1 MRLLFS
7 IALIFTALLSSC
19 SVKRFIPENESLY
32 TGAELQLNADL
43 PKREL
48 KGLQSELEELIKP
61 EPNGRILGLR
71 FKLWSHYKGSK
82 EKPGFINRFLK
93 NQFGEE
99 PVYFSQV
106 NQDKTGSILLN
117 RLENKGYFY
126 GDVDTERLDKKKFTG
141 INYILNFG
149 EAYRLSKMELLEDS
163 LSIMQVIGSTM
174 DETLLVE
181 GERFDLDILK
191 NERIRIERA
200 LKDKG
205 YYNFGADL
213 MIFEADT
220 NQYEDRRF
228 DLYLRLKSNIP
239 EKTIH
244 PYSIRNITVMPNY
257 ALNTDMENADTVTVN
272 GVDVIQE
279 GIVFKPKLLVPYV
292 LFREGAKF
300 DPQKSRLTANRL
312 SAIGNFRYVN
322 ITYDEVDS
330 VQNEDGTLPLNANI
344 LLSPLNKRSLR
355 AEIQGVTKSNSFV
368 GPALI
373 LTYRNLNIFHGGEIF
388 TFSTKVGYET
398 QIAQGERE
406 RLTSIELGAQAG
418 IVFPRVIFPIPVM
431 NRFQY
436 AIPKTRFSVGY
447 EYQYRSDLYKINSY
461 NTTYGYFWQVNRHVY
476 HEFNPTT
483 ISIFNLRETTPAFE
497 EILNQNPF
505 LRRSFEQQFIFGV
518 NYTFNYNQL
527 VDVERKHPI
536 FFGATLDFAG
546 NSLKFFNGLFD
557 SENPNQVF
565 GLDYAQYG
573 RMDMDLRYYWRITRE
588 TNLVSRI
595 FAGAGI
601 PFGNTLSLPYVKQ
614 YFSGGPSSV
623 RAFRIRALGPG
634 TFIPENVNTS
644 GFFDQAG
651 DIRLEGNM
659 ELRFPFNKYLKGAIF
674 ADAGNVW
681 LYNDNEALPG
691 GKFTNQWA
699 KELGVGVGY
708 GMRIDIQFFVLRFD
722 LAIPIR
728 KPWLPEDQR
737 WLDSFQIG
745 SGEWRRENMVLNFA
759 IGYPF

>member
-1 MRLLFS
+1 MRLLIS

-19 SVKRFIPENESLY
+19 SVKRFIPEDESLY
-32 TGAELQLNADL
+32 TGAELKLNADL

-48 KGLQSELEELIKP
+48 KGLQAELEGLIKP
-61 EPNGRILGLR
+61 EPNRKLLGFR
-71 FKLWSHYKGSK
+71 FRLWSHYKGSK
-82 EKPGFINRFLK
+82 ERPGFINRFLK

-106 NQDKTGSILLN
+106 NSERTASILLN

-126 GDVDTERLDKKKFTG
+126 GEADTERIDKKKFSSLD
-141 INYILNFG
+141 YILDFG
-149 EAYRLSKMELLEDS
+149 QAYRLAKMKLLDDT
-163 LSIMQVIGSTM
+163 LAIMQVIGSTM
-174 DETLLVE
+174 DKTLLVE

-191 NERIRIERA
+191 NERTRIERA
-200 LKDKG
+200 LKDLG

-220 NQYEDRRF
+220 NQYEDRSF

-239 EKTIH
+239 EKAIY
-244 PYSIRNITVMPNY
+244 PYSIRDITVWPNY
-257 ALNTDMENADTVTVN
+257 ALSTEMEQADTVN
-272 GVDVIQE
+272 VDGIEVIQE
-279 GIVFKPKLLVPYV
+279 GLVFKPELLVPYV

-300 DPQKSRLTANRL
+300 DPQKSRLTSNRL

-322 ITYDEVDS
+322 IAFDEADS
-330 VQNEDGTLPLNANI
+330 VPNVDGTLPLNANI

-368 GPALI
+368 GPAFI
-373 LTYRNLNIFHGGEIF
+373 LTFRNLNIFNGGEMF
-388 TFSTKVGYET
+388 SLSTKIGYET
-398 QIAQGERE
+398 QIAQGQRD
-406 RLTSIELGAQAG
+406 RLTSVEFGAQAG
-418 IVFPRVIFPIPVM
+418 ITFPRVIFPIPVM

-436 AIPKTRFSVGY
+436 AIPKTRVSVGY

-476 HEFNPTT
+476 HEFNPTS
-483 ISIFNLRETTPAFE
+483 ISIFDLRETTPAFE

-505 LRRSFEQQFIFGV
+505 LRRSFEQQFIFGT

-527 VDVERKHPI
+527 VDAERKHPI

-546 NSLKFFNGLFD
+546 NILSFFNRVLE

-565 GLDYAQYG
+565 GLDYAQYA

-588 TNLVSRI
+588 TNLVSRL
-595 FAGAGI
+595 FAGVGI
-601 PFGNTLSLPYVKQ
+601 PFGNSLSLPYVKQ

-651 DIRLEGNM
+651 DIRLEGNL
-659 ELRFPFNKYLKGAIF
+659 ELRFPFNKYLKGAFF

-691 GKFTNQWA
+691 GKFSNQWL
-699 KELGVGVGY
+699 KELGMGVGY

-737 WLDSFQIG
+737 WLDSFDVG
-745 SGEWRRENMVLNFA
+745 NGEWRRENMVFNFA